1 MYSQKL
7 YHFMIGIL
15 EDLPSI
21 HMKYRIEEG
30 ENGASLAGP
39 GIIQVRG
46 DEGIQCVYSNM
57 KKEE

>member
-1 MYSQKL
+1 
-7 YHFMIGIL
+7 MIGIL